1 MAPFD
6 TSPLIQF
13 LKFNHFFW
21 VSWFLGKNLSNFVPP
36 LENSTT
42 RLAIV
47 CTMYWAYLNPEVHWL
62 VIRACNNMSRVANKV
77 STNPM
82 MTDPS
87 FFLTQ
92 YISRGENFWT
102 WVGAHFS
109 LVPEMIMKSIYQD
122 RILKKCQVICL
133 LLVSFFKEG
142 WQTLFEQST
151 TWFKLKTLAF
161 ESSTKA

>member
-1 MAPFD
+1 
-6 TSPLIQF
+6 
-13 LKFNHFFW
+13 
-21 VSWFLGKNLSNFVPP
+21 
-36 LENSTT
+36 
-42 RLAIV
+42 
-47 CTMYWAYLNPEVHWL
+47 MYWAYLNPEVHWL

-109 LVPEMIMKSIYQD
+109 LVPEMKMKSIYQD
-122 RILKKCQVICL
+122 RILKKKCQVICL

-142 WQTLFEQST
+142 WQTLKSKGSLHASNWKSWLLSPVEM
-151 TWFKLKTLAF
+151 LKNLYENIFGHTSLRI
-161 ESSTKA
+161 ESFTEWSLDW